1 MLSQIKPK
9 CVSFM
14 AYDLY
19 YLALHLDLL
28 YVYPGS
34 IALDLLGGI
43 GCIGLIVQH
52 CMHWIHW
59 IQCIE
64 QIANMAMAL
73 VQLMAHRC
81 TI

>member
-1 MLSQIKPK
+1 
-9 CVSFM
+9 M

-34 IALDLLGGI
+34 IALDLLVLGGI

>member
-1 MLSQIKPK
+1 
-9 CVSFM
+9 M

-43 GCIGLIVQH
+43 GCIGFIVQH
-52 CMHWIHW
+52 CIGF
-59 IQCIE
+59 IGFNALNKNF
-64 QIANMAMAL
+64 ANMAMAL